1 MAFVSITRL
10 RVRSWRYLP
19 GFYFLSFLTAL
30 QAKSAT
36 GNLTVLLL
44 NEGRN
49 TFWTCT
55 VWNDEAAMRAFM
67 TAGSHRRAMPK
78 LPEWCDEGSV
88 VHWVQ
93 DGTHNA
99 QAPSWVEAHQR
110 MQNEGRRLKVNHPSE
125 NHLACIIP
133 APRVSGALRFK

>member
-10 RVRSWRYLP
+10 HIRSWRYLP
-19 GFYFLSFLTAL
+19 GFYFLALLTAL
-30 QAKSAT
+30 QAKSAA
-36 GNLTVLLL
+36 GNLAVLLL

-67 TAGSHRRAMPK
+67 MAGSHRRAMPK
-78 LPEWCDEGSV
+78 LLEWCDEASV

-99 QAPSWVEAHQR
+99 QAPSWSEAHQR
-110 MQNEGRRLKVNHPSE
+110 MQTEGRRLKVNHPSE
-125 NHLACIIP
+125 NHLAYIIP

>member
-10 RVRSWRYLP
+10 HIRSWRYLP
-19 GFYFLSFLTAL
+19 GFYFLSLRSAL
-30 QAKSAT
+30 QAKAAV
-36 GNLTVLLL
+36 GNLAVLLL

-78 LPEWCDEGSV
+78 LLEWCDEASV
-88 VHWVQ
+88 AHWVQ
-93 DGTHNA
+93 ESP
-99 QAPSWVEAHQR
+99 QPPSWIEAHQR
-110 MQNEGRRLKVNHPSE
+110 MQHEGRQSKVNHPSG
-125 NHLACIIP
+125 NHLAFTIS
-133 APRVSGALRFK
+133 APRVAGALRFK